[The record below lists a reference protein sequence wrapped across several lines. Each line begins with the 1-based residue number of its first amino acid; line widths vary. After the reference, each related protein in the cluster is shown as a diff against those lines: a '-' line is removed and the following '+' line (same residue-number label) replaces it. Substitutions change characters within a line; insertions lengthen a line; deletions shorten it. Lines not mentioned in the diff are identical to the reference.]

1 MKKLAASALAGGILV
16 AGLIAAPAFAADGVT
31 VAYACNKATFTNNTQ
46 GTVSVNY
53 GSANSD
59 DAKNVQ
65 IPAKASRTVTSQNTH
80 FGFTATDAKGK
91 VLLIVEWPGVDL
103 TAKCSSGQPTKS
115 TTTKPTTST
124 KPAKPQNGGLA
135 KTGV

>member
-1 MKKLAASALAGGILV
+1 MKKLAASALAGGV
-16 AGLIAAPAFAADGVT
+16 FAAGLIAAPAFAADGVT

-53 GSANSD
+53 GTANSD

-65 IPAKASRTVTSQNTH
+65 IPAKASRTVTSKNTN

-91 VLLIVEWPGVDL
+91 ELLIVQWPGVDL

-115 TTTKPTTST
+115 ATAKPT
-124 KPAKPQNGGLA
+124 KPAKQQNGGLA